1 MKFKTTKGK
10 EIAVDI
16 RPSNN
21 PVRGA
26 ESKSQFQNEV
36 GSVILERWPNDV
48 LLEEFF
54 VPGEGIYLDYFL
66 PRPKVVIEA
75 DGRQHSEF
83 VPFFHGT
90 KSAFKE
96 AQARDDRKTQFCKI
110 NGIKLIRVPHDA
122 KVPEIKALLYA
133 P

>member
-1 MKFKTTKGK
+1 MKFKTTKGR
-10 EIAVDI
+10 EISVDI

-21 PVRGA
+21 PVRGS
-26 ESKSQFQNEV
+26 ESKSQFQNDIGV
-36 GSVILERWPNDV
+36 VISERWPTDV

-66 PRPKVVIEA
+66 PRPKVVVEA

-96 AQARDDRKTQFCKI
+96 AQDRDDRKTQFCKI
-110 NGIKLIRVPHDA
+110 NGLRLIRVPHDA
-122 KVPEIKALLYA
+122 KADDIKRLILES
-133 P
+133 